1 MILFQLWR
9 EYKLSVAEILSV
21 FPKITIEFVSKD
33 VLIVSDITS
42 DLVVSLA
49 HKLGGTIKIWAQ
61 IEGTITDE
69 AEKQT
74 WKFQYGISLF
84 WGKSDLKKILIWHK
98 KELKACEIS
107 SRFVNKDF
115 TNLSSAQIIGQ
126 WLIENGNDFSIVN
139 NKWEKS
145 IFKTIWIQDIEG
157 YAKRD
162 YSKSR
167 DMQVGMLPPK
177 LSQMLINFSGGKAVY
192 DPFVW
197 LGTIL
202 IESVYMWNKLVY
214 GSDLSEG
221 MVETSSDNLQK
232 LQKVKSFSY
241 KIEKLNAK
249 FVEEFEY
256 IKKTDVIVTEWYL
269 WEMMTMKNIS
279 VERIEKQK
287 DSLEK
292 IYQGFFASLKNIA
305 YKGNIVI
312 CFPFWEISWNFIYAD
327 NLYEILAKYTHISE
341 IIPWD
346 KVCEEYS
353 DFLSH
358 SKSWSLLYK
367 RHNQIVG
374 REIFKLTIK

>member
-21 FPKITIEFVSKD
+21 FPKIVIEFVSKD
-33 VLIVSDITS
+33 VLIVSNLESETAIS
-42 DLVVSLA
+42 KA
-49 HKLGGTIKIWAQ
+49 HKLGGTIKIWKK
-61 IEGTITDE
+61 INGTITDE

-84 WGKSDLKKILIWHK
+84 GGKADLKKVLIWHK

-126 WLIENGNDFSIVN
+126 GLIDNGNDYTIVN
-139 NKWEKS
+139 NKWEKN
-145 IFKTIWIQDIEG
+145 IFKTIWIQDIEA
-157 YAKRD
+157 YTKRD

-177 LSQMLINFSGGKAVY
+177 LSQMLINFSGGKRVY

-202 IESVYMWNKLVY
+202 IESVYMGNTTVY
-214 GSDLSEG
+214 GSDLAES
-221 MVETSSDNLQK
+221 MVETSSENLQT
-232 LQKVKSFSY
+232 LQKAKKFSY
-241 KIEKLNAK
+241 EIKKLNAK
-249 FVEEFEY
+249 FVEEFHDLH
-256 IKKTDVIVTEWYL
+256 KTDAIVTEWYL
-269 WEMMTMKNIS
+269 WEVMTQKNIS

-287 DSLEK
+287 DSLQK
-292 IYQGFFASLKNIA
+292 IYQWFFSSLKNA
-305 YKGNIVI
+305 KYKGTIVI
-312 CFPFWEISWNFIYAD
+312 CFPFWEMAWNFIYAD
-327 NLYEILAKYTHISE
+327 NLYKIVNQYTNIAE
-341 IIPWD
+341 IIKSD
-346 KVCEEYS
+346 KISDEYS

-358 SKSWSLLYK
+358 SKSGSLLYK

-374 REIFKLTIK
+374 REVFKLTIK